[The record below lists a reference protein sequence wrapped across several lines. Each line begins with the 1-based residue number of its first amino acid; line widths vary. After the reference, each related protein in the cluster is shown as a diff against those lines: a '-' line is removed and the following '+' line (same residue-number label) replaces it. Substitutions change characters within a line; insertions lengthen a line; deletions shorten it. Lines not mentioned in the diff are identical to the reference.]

1 MTDCDIKYDIIN
13 AEFLLYVE
21 IIFKTLACWARIVG
35 SNFGQ
40 LHSFMSLLVYISS
53 RYFPSFSFPSLME
66 KGDEMFEI
74 LGISWI

>member
-1 MTDCDIKYDIIN
+1 MNDCGIKHDIIN

-40 LHSFMSLLVYISS
+40 LHSFMSCVYLTVWVV
-53 RYFPSFSFPSLME
+53 FC
-66 KGDEMFEI
+66 
-74 LGISWI
+74 